1 MFSIKCACSSFI
13 CYKDTNYKISHI
25 IERLLTVPFYWTLCL
40 YNCIKCLNYSQHFF
54 FKTTTCISIF
64 ITVLT
69 QPKYN
74 FFLVDD
80 DLYISFYFCKQ
91 LVTTCM
97 SEQLSAA
104 IYKWDFQWD
113 PVQINTSSQL
123 HYVSPCW
130 HFKQFLF
137 TWLFCK

>member
-1 MFSIKCACSSFI
+1 MSKLFTA
-13 CYKDTNYKISHI
+13 
-25 IERLLTVPFYWTLCL
+25 L
-40 YNCIKCLNYSQHFF
+40 F

-64 ITVLT
+64 ITVLS

-80 DLYISFYFCKQ
+80 DLYIFFFYFCKQ

-104 IYKWDFQWD
+104 IYKWDFQ
-113 PVQINTSSQL
+113 
-123 HYVSPCW
+123 
-130 HFKQFLF
+130 
-137 TWLFCK
+137 

>member
-1 MFSIKCACSSFI
+1 MSKLFTA
-13 CYKDTNYKISHI
+13 
-25 IERLLTVPFYWTLCL
+25 L
-40 YNCIKCLNYSQHFF
+40 F

-80 DLYISFYFCKQ
+80 DLYIFFFYFCKQ

-97 SEQLSAA
+97 SEQLYISGIFNEILSKLTLNHNSIMCHHAGTSNSFCSLDCSANEIKKLTLNMCSLNPKTQNVA
-104 IYKWDFQWD
+104 A
-113 PVQINTSSQL
+113 
-123 HYVSPCW
+123 
-130 HFKQFLF
+130 
-137 TWLFCK
+137 

>member
-1 MFSIKCACSSFI
+1 MSKLFTA
-13 CYKDTNYKISHI
+13 
-25 IERLLTVPFYWTLCL
+25 L
-40 YNCIKCLNYSQHFF
+40 F

-64 ITVLT
+64 ITVLS

-91 LVTTCM
+91 LLTTCM

-104 IYKWDFQWD
+104 ICKWDFQ
-113 PVQINTSSQL
+113 
-123 HYVSPCW
+123 
-130 HFKQFLF
+130 
-137 TWLFCK
+137 